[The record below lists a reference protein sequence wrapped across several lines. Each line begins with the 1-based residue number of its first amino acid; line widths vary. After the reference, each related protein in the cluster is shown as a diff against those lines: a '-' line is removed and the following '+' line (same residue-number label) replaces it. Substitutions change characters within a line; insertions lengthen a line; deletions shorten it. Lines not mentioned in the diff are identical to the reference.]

1 MKKLLLLLSA
11 ILFLSEANAQFNNL
25 WIPDTISGTTFNLTV
40 NDTFAQL
47 KPGNQTITAGIN
59 NSQFW
64 GPTLIFNKGDIV
76 HLNVLSFKLFSTFR
90 WTVSPLLK
98 IKVGPQN

>member
-40 NDTFAQL
+40 KDTFAQL
-47 KPGNQTITAGIN
+47 RPGNQTITAGIN

-64 GPTLIFNKGDIV
+64 GPTLIFNKGDTV
-76 HLNVLSFKLFSTFR
+76 HLNVLNNLNDSTFR
-90 WTVSPLLK
+90 WTISPLLK